1 MTNGA
6 RLSAGRPSAWTGAIS
21 GLITAAVAIGVA
33 QLIAGLTKPE
43 ASPVVAVGQC
53 VIGSTPL
60 PVKDW
65 ATSTFGTNDKT
76 FLIGGVLVLLFAFAA
91 VIGIVAMRRLAYG
104 MWGLAVFAAIGLAA
118 VLTRP
123 DSTGSWIW
131 PTILGACG
139 GAVALARLAKTAT
152 EAAAA
157 KAAQR
162 AAAQPVPPIVFGGT
176 GRGATEFAIDE
187 RGWDEEPAAGDEPP
201 RERPPWRQSAPDER
215 AGHEEPAADDEPTAG
230 DEPADDHEMGWFAG
244 GAAAT
249 GEAGDTSPAPAAPRP
264 AQQSRPGQAAG
275 WDWGASTPGAARSPL
290 VPTGGRR
297 AFLWT
302 AGLSLV
308 AAAAGEYIGRE
319 AATRQNVTAAR
330 SAIRFPAPAVKAPP
344 LPAGIN
350 PKVAGLSS
358 FITPNGQFYRVDT
371 ALVLPE
377 VSPVGWTL
385 RIHGMVRREV
395 TISFNELLRRPL
407 IEDYITL
414 TCVSNPVG
422 GPYVGNAKWLG
433 ASLASLL
440 REAGPLAGADQLLCT
455 SVDGFTSGTPLAVVL
470 DGRDALVAVA
480 MNGTAL
486 PVAHGFPARLVV
498 PGLYGYV
505 SACKWVTDIEVTT
518 FAKSQAYWV
527 GQGWA
532 QQGPIKTESRIDVP
546 NGNSPIGSGPV
557 TVAGVAWAQHKGVA
571 AVEVQVDHGP
581 WNVATLA
588 PVPDIDTWRQWTW
601 EWASPTPGSHTI
613 QARATDKTGYTQTSV
628 LANVAPNGA
637 SGYPSVMVT
646 VKG

>member
-1 MTNGA
+1 MTNRA
-6 RLSAGRPSAWTGAIS
+6 RPSVGRPSAWTGAIS
-21 GLITAAVAIGVA
+21 GLITAAVAMGVA
-33 QLIAGLTKPE
+33 QLIAGLTRPQ

-60 PVKDW
+60 PMKDW

-91 VIGIVAMRRLAYG
+91 VVGIVAMRRLAYG

-139 GAVALARLAKTAT
+139 GAVALAQLARTAT
-152 EAAAA
+152 DAAAVRA
-157 KAAQR
+157 TQP
-162 AAAQPVPPIVFGGT
+162 AAARPLPPIVFGGT
-176 GRGATEFAIDE
+176 GGAATWPAEDE
-187 RGWDEEPAAGDEPP
+187 QAEDQPALDPEEPTPGNEIGWIAGGSGTAGEAPPGPAGQWQPTAADARWDG
-201 RERPPWRQSAPDER
+201 
-215 AGHEEPAADDEPTAG
+215 EPAPG
-230 DEPADDHEMGWFAG
+230 PARG
-244 GAAAT
+244 
-249 GEAGDTSPAPAAPRP
+249 P
-264 AQQSRPGQAAG
+264 
-275 WDWGASTPGAARSPL
+275 ARSPAL
-290 VPTGGRR
+290 PSGGRR

-302 AGLSLV
+302 AGLSLA

-319 AATRQNVTAAR
+319 ASTRQNVSAAR
-330 SAIRFPAPAVKAPP
+330 SAIRFPAPAVSAPP

-358 FITPNGQFYRVDT
+358 FITPNSQFYRVDT

-377 VSPVGWTL
+377 VSPVGWEL

-395 TISFNELLRRPL
+395 TISFDELLRRPL

-414 TCVSNPVG
+414 CCVSNPVG
-422 GPYVGNAKWLG
+422 GPYAGNAKWLG

-455 SVDGFTSGTPLAVVL
+455 SVDGFTSGTPLTVVM

-518 FAKSQAYWV
+518 FAQSQAYWV
-527 GQGWA
+527 GQGWS
-532 QQGPIKTESRIDVP
+532 QQAPIKTESRIDVP

-571 AVEVQVDHGP
+571 AVEVQVDNGP
-581 WNVATLA
+581 WNEATLA

-601 EWASPTPGSHTI
+601 EWANPTRGSHMI

-628 LANVAPNGA
+628 IANVAPNGA
-637 SGYPSVMVT
+637 SGYPSVQVT
-646 VKG
+646 VNG

>member
-1 MTNGA
+1 MTSV
-6 RLSAGRPSAWTGAIS
+6 RPSAGHPSAWTGAIS
-21 GLITAAVAIGVA
+21 GLITATVAMGVA
-33 QLIAGLTKPE
+33 QLIAGLTRPQ
-43 ASPVVAVGQC
+43 ASPVVAVGQA

-76 FLIGGVLVLLFAFAA
+76 FLIGGVLVLLFIFAA
-91 VIGIVAMRRLAYG
+91 VIGILAMRRLAYG
-104 MWGLAVFAAIGLAA
+104 LAGLGVFAVIGLAA

-123 DSTGSWIW
+123 DSAPSWIW
-131 PTILGACG
+131 STLIGACA
-139 GAVALARLAKTAT
+139 GAIALSRLATTAT
-152 EAAAA
+152 DAAAA
-157 KAAQR
+157 RAAQQ
-162 AAAQPVPPIVFGGT
+162 AAARPRPPIVFGTTETGT
-176 GRGATEFAIDE
+176 TETGATEASATETGATETGTTEADTGPESDAPAGKTADE
-187 RGWDEEPAAGDEPP
+187 PRAGDKPPWASETGWIAAGPASATEPGTGSPASTSAGTAGTGSTAGTGNGPADGGWD
-201 RERPPWRQSAPDER
+201 WQ
-215 AGHEEPAADDEPTAG
+215 
-230 DEPADDHEMGWFAG
+230 
-244 GAAAT
+244 
-249 GEAGDTSPAPAAPRP
+249 PAAPGP
-264 AQQSRPGQAAG
+264 A
-275 WDWGASTPGAARSPL
+275 TSPL

-302 AGLSLV
+302 AGVSLV
-308 AAAAGEYIGRE
+308 AAAAGEYVGRE
-319 AATRQNVTAAR
+319 AATRQNVSAAR

-377 VSPVGWTL
+377 VSPTGWKL

-395 TISFNELLRRPL
+395 EITFAELLRRPL

-414 TCVSNPVG
+414 CCVSNPVG

-440 REAGPLAGADQLLCT
+440 REAGPLGGADQLLCT
-455 SVDGFTSGTPLAVVL
+455 SVDGFTSGTPLSVVM

-480 MNGTAL
+480 MNGSAL

-518 FAKSQAYWV
+518 FASAQAYWTD
-527 GQGWA
+527 QGWA
-532 QQGPIKTESRIDVP
+532 QQAPIKTESRIDVP
-546 NGNSPIGSGPV
+546 AGGSPIGTGPV
-557 TVAGVAWAQHKGVA
+557 TVAGVAWAQHKGIA
-571 AVEVQVDHGP
+571 AVEVQVDNGP
-581 WNVATLA
+581 WNEATLA
-588 PVPDIDTWRQWTW
+588 AVPGIDTWRQWTW
-601 EWASPTPGSHTI
+601 QWASPAPGNHTI
-613 QARATDKTGYTQTSV
+613 QARATDNTGYTQTSAI
-628 LANVAPNGA
+628 ANVAPNGA
-637 SGYPSVMVT
+637 SGYPSVQVT